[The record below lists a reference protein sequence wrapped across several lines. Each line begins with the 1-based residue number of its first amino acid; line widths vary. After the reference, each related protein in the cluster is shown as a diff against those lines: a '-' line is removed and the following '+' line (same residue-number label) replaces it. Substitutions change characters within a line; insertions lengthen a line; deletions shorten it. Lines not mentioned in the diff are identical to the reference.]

1 MPNVYVITESD
12 ALAAS
17 LERYFKF
24 TRGRDVI
31 RLPYPP
37 SRLSPT
43 HEQWTLKAF
52 RQLADAIESRGD
64 EDGGEVGLQGSIA
77 IIDLWDNLLEGIEE
91 LNPLST
97 VGGSWAAVVAML
109 VLAFP
114 EVQWVFNTP
123 YDPPNRFLLKE
134 AHYLKESSLRG
145 RRHFMPFQTLYDHG
159 FVPLFDPTQLRN
171 SIRNKIKSSDEEG
184 KWIAPYIP
192 IRMKAA
198 AAIDEEESYAYFN
211 AYVAYRFGFRSHV
224 VTSYMM
230 MSALLSADAQPV
242 LPDGAEI
249 SLVFEDVYLSFPDQ
263 RPGSNLR
270 LRDDKSEFRKLRDV
284 PQRVFVTVGHHLSRA
299 SKETWRENSSYLRA
313 ARDRGLHWRMIFK
326 PESGIF
332 DVWRRAGLRR
342 AEGFVWPPE
351 TLEGEEDYSGHSA
364 SGRLLLIA
372 NRLIRRAERI
382 LRTANSVPATVQGA
396 VLALEALEYLG
407 HRTPTTSLEALA
419 LKHKLEVQ
427 IECMFYGIEYHMD
440 VKSRLKEIEQEVMSI
455 GEWFRPRTRR
465 LSTLNAEMRIL
476 SELVLIFRNYN
487 QFDEEQECL
496 ARVRDLYRHLWFERH
511 KWWAWLFYPAHWY
524 VDFLLGSI
532 LRFSFA
538 IVFWILSLGFL
549 FNYFRHKE
557 FEPDIWWH
565 GVADSMVSFFG
576 LQPPDELKNFTTE
589 AAILVCAY
597 GIILG
602 FIHLGIFI
610 SHLYSMIARR

>member
-1 MPNVYVITESD
+1 MPDVYVITESD

-24 TRGRDVI
+24 TRGRAVI

-37 SRLSPT
+37 SGLSPAD
-43 HEQWTLKAF
+43 EQWTLQTF
-52 RQLADAIESRGD
+52 RRLADAIEVQ
-64 EDGGEVGLQGSIA
+64 GGEAGGAGLQGSIA
-77 IIDLWDNLLEGIEE
+77 IIDLWDNLLKGFEE

-114 EVQWVFNTP
+114 EIQWVFNTP
-123 YDPPNRFLLKE
+123 YEPPPHFLLRE
-134 AHYLKESSLRG
+134 AHFLRESELGG
-145 RRHFMPFQTLYDHG
+145 RKHYMPFQTLHDKG

-171 SIRNKIKSSDEEG
+171 NIRQKIKFSDEEG
-184 KWIAPYIP
+184 RWIAPYVP
-192 IRMKAA
+192 ARPRAA
-198 AAIDEEESYAYFN
+198 ASIDEEEAYAYFN

-224 VTSYMM
+224 VTSYAMM
-230 MSALLSADAQPV
+230 AVLLADDNQAESP
-242 LPDGAEI
+242 PPGADI
-249 SLVFEDVYLSFPDQ
+249 SLAFEDVYLSFPDQ

-270 LRDDKSEFRKLRDV
+270 ARDDKREFRKLRGV
-284 PQRVFVTVGHHLSRA
+284 PQRIFVTVGHHRTRAGRATSEANSR
-299 SKETWRENSSYLRA
+299 YLRE
-313 ARDRGLHWRMIFK
+313 ARARGLHWRMIFK
-326 PESGIF
+326 PVSGIF
-332 DVWRRAGLRR
+332 DVWKKSGLRR
-342 AEGFVWPPE
+342 AAEFKWPPE
-351 TLEGEEDYSGHSA
+351 EADYEEDYSGHSA

-372 NRLIRRAERI
+372 SRLIQRAERV
-382 LRTANSVPATVQGA
+382 LQTTNSVPAAVHGA

-419 LKHKLEVQ
+419 LKHKSEVQ

-440 VKSRLKEIEQEVMSI
+440 VKSRLKEIEQEVKSV
-455 GEWFRPRTRR
+455 GRWFRPRTRK

-496 ARVRDLYRHLWFERH
+496 ARVRDLYRRLWFERH
-511 KWWAWLFYPAHWY
+511 KRWAWLFYPTHWY
-524 VDFLLGSI
+524 VDFLLGSL
-532 LRFSFA
+532 LRFGFA
-538 IVFWILSLGFL
+538 IGFWIISLGFL
-549 FNYFRHKE
+549 FNYFRHQD

-565 GVADSMVSFFG
+565 GFADSMVSFFG
-576 LQPPDELKNFTTE
+576 LQPPAELKAF
-589 AAILVCAY
+589 ASGPAILVCAY
-597 GIILG
+597 AIILG